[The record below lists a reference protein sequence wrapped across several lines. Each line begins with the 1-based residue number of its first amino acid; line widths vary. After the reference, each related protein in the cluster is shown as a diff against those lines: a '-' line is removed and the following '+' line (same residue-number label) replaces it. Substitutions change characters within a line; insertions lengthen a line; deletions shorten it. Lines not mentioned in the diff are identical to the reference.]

1 MLDRKDG
8 KSRQGNCASNR
19 RAFLF
24 GAGAAVVGTVML
36 PGLRGIDGRAMA
48 AQVARYPRKLI
59 GKLSRLAADL
69 PLAFKYPDDGAR
81 ADGLLFKLGEPAG
94 GGIGPGADVVAF
106 NRFCTH
112 MGGDLD
118 QTFKPKEQ
126 ALGPCPLHQTS
137 YDLTRHGIVI
147 SGHATASLPQI
158 LLELDGDGIYA
169 VGVMGLIH
177 GRYDNLQS

>member
-1 MLDRKDG
+1 MVDRKDDTPA
-8 KSRQGNCASNR
+8 KGNCAATR

-24 GAGAAVVGTVML
+24 GTGAAVVGTVML
-36 PGLRGIDGRAMA
+36 PGLRGLNGEAIA
-48 AQVARYPRKLI
+48 AEVARYPRKMI
-59 GKLSRLAADL
+59 GKLSQLSADK

-81 ADGLLFKLGEPAG
+81 SDGLLFKLGETAG
-94 GGIGPGADVVAF
+94 GGIGPNADVVAF

-118 QTFKPKEQ
+118 ETFKPKDQ

-137 YDLTRHGIVI
+137 FDLTRHGIVI
-147 SGHATASLPQI
+147 SGHATESLPQI

-169 VGVMGLIH
+169 VGIMGLIH

>member
-1 MLDRKDG
+1 MIDHKDDN
-8 KSRQGNCASNR
+8 SLRGNCASTR

-24 GAGAAVVGTVML
+24 GTGTAMVGTVLL
-36 PGLRGIDGRAMA
+36 PGLRGIDGEAVA
-48 AQVARYPRKLI
+48 AEVARYPRKLI
-59 GKLSRLAADL
+59 GKLSQLAADR

-81 ADGLLFKLGEPAG
+81 SDGLLFKLSEPAG
-94 GGIGPGADVVAF
+94 GGIGPDADVVAF

-118 QTFKPKEQ
+118 KTFKPKEKV
-126 ALGPCPLHQTS
+126 LGACQLHQTAF
-137 YDLTRHGIVI
+137 DLTRHGIVI
-147 SGHATASLPQI
+147 SGHATESLPQI
-158 LLELDGDGIYA
+158 LLELEGDGIYA